1 MIKILFFGSIAARL
15 GRREQALPATAD
27 MTTADVLRAAGCAG
41 FQPLLVAV
49 NLNQVNDLSTLVKAG
64 DEVAIMPPF
73 SGG

>member
-1 MIKILFFGSIAARL
+1 MIKILFFGSIAGKL
-15 GRREQALPATAD
+15 SRREQALPATAN
-27 MTTADVLRAAGCAG
+27 MTTADVVRAAGCAG

-49 NLNQVNDLSTLVKAG
+49 NCNQVNDFSTLMKAG